1 MVDKMPLKTNE
12 LAKPKKGVGNVVLER
27 KATKDPVVQS
37 HHISYDP
44 EVVVRIRKCEHLVLT
59 RLQWYCKK
67 QVSRGL
73 ITALK
78 VFIALNESKAK
89 EL

>member
-1 MVDKMPLKTNE
+1 M
-12 LAKPKKGVGNVVLER
+12 AKRPTG
-27 KATKDPVVQS
+27 PVIQA

-44 EVVVRIRKCEHLVLT
+44 EVVVKLRKCEHLVLT

-78 VFIALNESKAK
+78 VFIALNEDKAK
-89 EL
+89 EV

>member
-1 MVDKMPLKTNE
+1 MAPKTRT
-12 LAKPKKGVGNVVLER
+12 V
-27 KATKDPVVQS
+27 VVQT
-37 HHISYDP
+37 HHLSYDP
-44 EVVVRIRKCEHLVLT
+44 EVTVRVRKCEHLVLT
-59 RLQWYCKK
+59 RLNWYCKK

-78 VFIALNESKAK
+78 VFIAINEPKAK

>member
-1 MVDKMPLKTNE
+1 M
-12 LAKPKKGVGNVVLER
+12 AKPRVIQG
-27 KATKDPVVQS
+27 
-37 HHISYDP
+37 HHAIYPSP
-44 EVVVRIRKCEHLVLT
+44 EHPEQEVIVRVRKCEHLVLT

-78 VFIALNESKAK
+78 VFITLNEDRAK

>member
-1 MVDKMPLKTNE
+1 M
-12 LAKPKKGVGNVVLER
+12 GVFHMGKSETENAGQRASKVSG
-27 KATKDPVVQS
+27 KSPVIQN
-37 HHISYDP
+37 HHVSYDP

-78 VFIALNESKAK
+78 VFIALNEDKAK

>member
-1 MVDKMPLKTNE
+1 MKTT
-12 LAKPKKGVGNVVLER
+12 PR
-27 KATKDPVVQS
+27 TPVVQS

-44 EVVVRIRKCEHLVLT
+44 EVIVRVRKCEHLVLT
-59 RLQWYCKK
+59 RIQWYCKK
-67 QVSRGL
+67 QVSQGF

-78 VFIALNESKAK
+78 VFIALNEGRAK

>member
-1 MVDKMPLKTNE
+1 MANK
-12 LAKPKKGVGNVVLER
+12 VVIQ
-27 KATKDPVVQS
+27 K

-44 EVVVRIRKCEHLVLT
+44 EVTVSLRKCEHLVLT

-78 VFIALNESKAK
+78 VFIALNEDRAK
-89 EL
+89 EV

>member
-1 MVDKMPLKTNE
+1 MGKSETENGSQRTSKGS
-12 LAKPKKGVGNVVLER
+12 GVGG
-27 KATKDPVVQS
+27 KSPVIQN
-37 HHISYDP
+37 HHVSYDP

-78 VFIALNESKAK
+78 VFIALNEDKAK

>member
-1 MVDKMPLKTNE
+1 MPS
-12 LAKPKKGVGNVVLER
+12 
-27 KATKDPVVQS
+27 KAPVIQS

-44 EVVVRIRKCEHLVLT
+44 EVIVRLRKCEHLVLT

-67 QVSRGL
+67 QVSQGL

-89 EL
+89 ELE

>member
-1 MVDKMPLKTNE
+1 MDPRQTNNALSVGHGARDKNM
-12 LAKPKKGVGNVVLER
+12 AKPIVI
-27 KATKDPVVQS
+27 QS

-44 EVVVRIRKCEHLVLT
+44 EVIVRLRKCEHLVLT

-67 QVSRGL
+67 QVSQGL

>member
-1 MVDKMPLKTNE
+1 M
-12 LAKPKKGVGNVVLER
+12 AKRPAG
-27 KATKDPVVQS
+27 PVINR
-37 HHISYDP
+37 HHLVYPSP
-44 EVVVRIRKCEHLVLT
+44 EHPEQEYIVRVRKCEHLVLT
-59 RLQWYCKK
+59 RLAWYTKK

-78 VFIALNESKAK
+78 VFIALNENRAQ

>member
-1 MVDKMPLKTNE
+1 MGS
-12 LAKPKKGVGNVVLER
+12 KP
-27 KATKDPVVQS
+27 PVVQG

-44 EVVVRIRKCEHLVLT
+44 AVVVGVTKGEHLVLT

-78 VFIALNESKAK
+78 VFVALNESRAK

>member
-1 MVDKMPLKTNE
+1 MSS
-12 LAKPKKGVGNVVLER
+12 
-27 KATKDPVVQS
+27 KAIIQT

-44 EVVVRIRKCEHLVLT
+44 EVAVRLRKCEHLLLT

-67 QVSRGL
+67 QVSRGF

-78 VFIALNESKAK
+78 VFIALNEDGAK
-89 EL
+89 EV

>member
-1 MVDKMPLKTNE
+1 MVDKQALKTNE
-12 LAKPKKGVGNVVLER
+12 LKSQKKGVR
-27 KATKDPVVQS
+27 DPVVQS

-67 QVSRGL
+67 QVSRGF

-78 VFIALNESKAK
+78 VFIALNEYKATD
-89 EL
+89 L

>member
-1 MVDKMPLKTNE
+1 MPKPSKT
-12 LAKPKKGVGNVVLER
+12 
-27 KATKDPVVQS
+27 PVVQG

-44 EVVVRIRKCEHLVLT
+44 EVVVNIRKCEHLVLT
-59 RLQWYCKK
+59 RINWYCKK
-67 QVSRGL
+67 QVSRGF

-78 VFIALNESKAK
+78 VFVALNEDRAK